1 MMIILIELVKLK
13 LKYNNLFLLILFL
26 AQKII
31 NPIDN
36 LDEESLYQMEKT
48 ISEFYNFT
56 KESSKPTDFNDLV
69 KFNEIDL
76 ENYLA
81 ENGDLNFDFSK
92 LLNEK
97 R

>member
-1 MMIILIELVKLK
+1 
-13 LKYNNLFLLILFL
+13 
-26 AQKII
+26 
-31 NPIDN
+31 
-36 LDEESLYQMEKT
+36 MEKT

-56 KESSKPTDFNDLV
+56 KENSKPTDFSDLV
-69 KFNEIDL
+69 KFNDIDL

-92 LLNEK
+92 MLNEK